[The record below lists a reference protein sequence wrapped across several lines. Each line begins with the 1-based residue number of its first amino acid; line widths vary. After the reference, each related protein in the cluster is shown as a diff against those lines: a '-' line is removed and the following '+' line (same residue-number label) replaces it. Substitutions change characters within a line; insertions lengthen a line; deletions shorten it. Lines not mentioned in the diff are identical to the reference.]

1 MKSSYYTNHVLLRVS
16 NLGKSYGE
24 HVVLE
29 GLDLEIR
36 DLRRLDQA
44 QAQVVS
50 ILGPS
55 GVGKTTFFNVLAGL
69 QEPTIGSVLIDNP
82 ASAPVQGL
90 SDQDLIPTKRGLVG
104 VVYQNYQLFN
114 FKKVENLLSDGLKN
128 SGKKLSKD
136 AFQQKINEFLDWFGL
151 LDHRE
156 KFPFQLSGGQ
166 RQRVAIAQQLLRTPQ
181 LLLMDEPFS
190 GLDPETK
197 NGVVRM
203 IQDLASKDEYLTIII
218 ISHDIRSSLRVSD
231 TVYMMGRNRD
241 ASDRV
246 LPGASIREDMTI
258 NLIERDLAWKRDDDT
273 MGKLSVL
280 EREIEAKFSFLS
292 GK

>member
-1 MKSSYYTNHVLLRVS
+1 MESSYHTNHVLLRAS

-29 GLDLEIR
+29 GLNLEIR

-55 GVGKTTFFNVLAGL
+55 GVGKTTFFNLLAGL
-69 QEPTIGSVLIDNP
+69 QEATVGSVLIDNP
-82 ASAPVQGL
+82 ASVPVEGL
-90 SDQDLIPTKRGLVG
+90 VDNDLIPASRGLVG

-114 FKKVENLLSDGLKN
+114 FKKVESLLSEGLKN
-128 SGKKLSKD
+128 SGKKLPKD
-136 AFQQKINEFLDWFGL
+136 AFQKKVNEFLNWFGL
-151 LDHRE
+151 VDHRE

-197 NGVVRM
+197 NGVIRM
-203 IQDLASKDEYLTIII
+203 IQELASKDEYLTIII
-218 ISHDIRSSLRVSD
+218 ISHDIYSSLRVSD

-241 ASDRV
+241 AEGRV
-246 LPGASIREDMTI
+246 LAGASILGDMTI
-258 NLIERDLAWKRDDDT
+258 NLVEKGLAWKNDESTLRR
-273 MGKLSVL
+273 LSDL
-280 EREIEAKFSFLS
+280 EREIKTQFSFLS